1 MFSNLIDVTLLVED
15 AFSKVVDMFVD
26 VIVGFEETFCNESSE
41 KNKSLNDCYS
51 FDVDDDGVLDERG
64 NKNSFGL
71 TFYWEERV
79 PLSIAPSNAVN
90 LLMETPQKF

>member
-1 MFSNLIDVTLLVED
+1 MMNDDAVE
-15 AFSKVVDMFVD
+15 
-26 VIVGFEETFCNESSE
+26 
-41 KNKSLNDCYS
+41 
-51 FDVDDDGVLDERG
+51 DERG

-71 TFYWEERV
+71 TFYWKERV

>member
-1 MFSNLIDVTLLVED
+1 MLAFEDVIWI
-15 AFSKVVDMFVD
+15 VVDVLSD
-26 VIVGFEETFCNESSE
+26 VEVGFEEAFSHESSRE
-41 KNKSLNDCYS
+41 NKLLNDCNS
-51 FDVDDDGVLDERG
+51 FDLDDDAVEDERG

>member
-1 MFSNLIDVTLLVED
+1 MLAFEDVIWI
-15 AFSKVVDMFVD
+15 VVDVLSD
-26 VIVGFEETFCNESSE
+26 VEVGFEETFSHESSRE
-41 KNKSLNDCYS
+41 NNLLNDCYS
-51 FDVDDDGVLDERG
+51 FDLDDDAVEDERG

-71 TFYWEERV
+71 TFYWKERV